1 MPKWRFFSPPKY
13 LETVFFLLNSKGDA
27 SLQCEAYDY
36 CQTDW
41 DDLHSYLGDVLWH
54 NTFQLNASTTTTEY
68 SEWLQARTNAC
79 IPHLKNQVMAHLSL
93 WFSTACTGVIAHR
106 SHLLCL
112 YSQNDS
118 PASKPAHAI
127 EIKVSVEHSNYS
139 YILMSFLQEKNH
151 KKIKVYRKS
160 T

>member
-1 MPKWRFFSPPKY
+1 MPKWRFFSSPKY
-13 LETVFFLLNSKGDA
+13 LETVFFLLNSKGDT
-27 SLQCEAYDY
+27 SLQYEAYDY

-54 NTFQLNASTTTTEY
+54 NTFQLSASTTTTTTTAEY
-68 SEWLQARTNAC
+68 SEWLQAGTDTC
-79 IPHLKNQVMAHLSL
+79 IPHKKNQVVALLSL

-106 SHLLCL
+106 SHLLRL

-127 EIKVSVEHSNYS
+127 EIKESVEHWYYS
-139 YILMSFLQEKNH
+139 YILMPFLQEKESQ
-151 KKIKVYRKS
+151 KD
-160 T
+160 